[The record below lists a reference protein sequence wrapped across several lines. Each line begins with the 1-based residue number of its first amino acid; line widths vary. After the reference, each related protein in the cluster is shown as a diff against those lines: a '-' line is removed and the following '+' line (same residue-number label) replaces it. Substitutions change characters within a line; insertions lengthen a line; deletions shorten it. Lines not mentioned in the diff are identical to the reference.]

1 MNSDEEM
8 NNSNNNISEEASNS
22 DNENYENEDN
32 IKPKYIPPKQTALP
46 FVTFENGKFIIS
58 EEAKKLL
65 SQKSNENMG
74 IISLVGKYRTGKSF
88 LLNRVILQR
97 KENLGFG
104 VAPTIRPCTK
114 GIWIWSDPLT
124 ISNVHSSSPFPAY
137 LIDTEGLGAYDEEIN
152 HDSKIFLIAVLISS
166 LFIYNSFGAIDENEI
181 SNLSFVLNLS
191 KTIKIKSVSLEDNEE
206 DLARYFPTLLW
217 LLRDFSLKLEDKNGN
232 VITEKQYLENALR
245 ELSGLTNS
253 IEEKNRIRNL
263 IRGYFPERDC
273 FVMVRPTE
281 DEHDLQNLQ
290 NLPDNNFRKE
300 FLEQSKIFRNKVM
313 KKTKPKRLN
322 GKLLSG
328 AMLVEFVQNVLDSI
342 NSGGIPVIEDSWRYI
357 MKNECIKSSKELI
370 NKFIIEINQ
379 YKDKNKNNKDFLK
392 NIKKYTKNLA
402 DRYIKDFLSNNLIDD
417 EDSKKEF
424 SEKLEKKINQE
435 LVKFNKEIDKITE
448 EKFENDLN
456 IEANKFIESLK
467 DMDYS
472 KNYYKF
478 FDDIEIF
485 KENSANITPDFPEK
499 NQILFD
505 KLMLIIRKFF
515 DIQIGKIKKDNEIEI
530 TNLKNEKNKYLEKIN
545 DLNKDMNLLNSK
557 NNDTINKLNNEINN
571 EKSKTKK
578 MEEKLNNAIKQNKI
592 DTENLLKE
600 LNSKKTDFDVQNN
613 ELINIQKKYENE
625 LKAKEE
631 QILIM
636 KMNNDK
642 IMSLNDQKLN
652 YVEEEINGLK
662 DKYNK
667 LLKDSKAKEEKLNKD
682 IIILTEKN
690 KKLKIE
696 KEKNENLSK
705 EQANNNLNNI
715 MKYLSEN
722 LKAQSE
728 ENKSMFEK
736 MFKDKE
742 NSMQNYKELHQNIKE
757 LNEKNNELVLNNNI
771 LNTKIKS
778 LEEQNTKLNLYKDII
793 HNSKGFKCK
802 YCEKVYLYEDFKDHY
817 SNCQKGLISNT
828 NINNTNINFSPE
840 KLKIKI
846 LKGRVKQ
853 DELGKPYLEYII
865 DVNYD
870 TQNWRI
876 SRRFNHFSNL
886 FKTLKNLCKSSGIQM
901 PQSSNIFINF
911 GNNTQFS
918 NFHENKII
926 QLEKFLKDLSE
937 INMINTSKPYR
948 KFLEFEQYVD
958 EDSDAIVNIGSSNI
972 KGNYNHLG
980 DNNDKISDNDDKS
993 IEDSI

>member
-245 ELSGLTNS
+245 ELSGLTKKKKK
-253 IEEKNRIRNL
+253 KNRIRNL

-926 QLEKFLKDLSE
+926 QLEKFLKDLSK

-980 DNNDKISDNDDKS
+980 DNDDKISDNDDKS